1 MYIITLSDEEEASTL
16 GISLQ
21 TLKKYH
27 KELVEKGYLTITQ
40 EGDKVIKIFN
50 LEQCNTEKSQ

>member
-21 TLKKYH
+21 TLKKYN